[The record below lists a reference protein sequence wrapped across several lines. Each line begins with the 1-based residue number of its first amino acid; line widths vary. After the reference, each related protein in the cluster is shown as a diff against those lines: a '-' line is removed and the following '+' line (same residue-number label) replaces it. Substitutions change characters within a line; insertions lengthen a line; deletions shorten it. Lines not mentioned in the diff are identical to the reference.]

1 VVAFVAAG
9 EVGHQLTELE
19 VVAYVLVD
27 LAIILAAARIVG
39 GIFVR
44 IGQPRVIGEIVS
56 GILIGPT
63 VLGGTLAASRTDPG
77 SGLVDALFPLEA
89 FEFLNL
95 IATLALVL
103 FMFLV
108 GVEVEQRFFR
118 GHERQIVVL
127 ALAVTLL
134 PFVFGFGVAWLLDK
148 PDVWRVVTKP
158 DGQDVPFVTHA
169 LFIGAGLAVTAFP
182 VMARILGEKGLLSTE
197 MGAVA
202 IGAAA
207 ISLPL
212 VFVMVASAFA
222 TGPHG
227 VPDSA
232 IVKLGLALALALFL
246 LVAVRPVLG
255 WVIERRFRPGEE
267 LDGDLFGLLIIG
279 AFLTAAATDRIGVEA
294 LTGGFLFGAAVPQ
307 VPGLARAMLARLSDF
322 VVIVL
327 MPVLLAVAGLHTNLR
342 AFDLEDVGGLLLFL
356 AVMVVSKWGVSAF
369 VGPAVGLSLREA
381 NAIGVLMNC
390 RGLEIL
396 IVGLIGLQAG
406 VLTEQMMA
414 VFVLGAIVTTLMT
427 GPLFS
432 RFAPREPEVVAA
444 PTDVGELA
452 G

>member
-1 VVAFVAAG
+1 
-9 EVGHQLTELE
+9 
-19 VVAYVLVD
+19 
-27 LAIILAAARIVG
+27 
-39 GIFVR
+39 
-44 IGQPRVIGEIVS
+44 
-56 GILIGPT
+56 
-63 VLGGTLAASRTDPG
+63 
-77 SGLVDALFPLEA
+77 
-89 FEFLNL
+89 
-95 IATLALVL
+95 
-103 FMFLV
+103 
-108 GVEVEQRFFR
+108 
-118 GHERQIVVL
+118 
-127 ALAVTLL
+127 
-134 PFVFGFGVAWLLDK
+134 
-148 PDVWRVVTKP
+148 
-158 DGQDVPFVTHA
+158 
-169 LFIGAGLAVTAFP
+169 
-182 VMARILGEKGLLSTE
+182 
-197 MGAVA
+197 
-202 IGAAA
+202 
-207 ISLPL
+207 
-212 VFVMVASAFA
+212 
-222 TGPHG
+222 
-227 VPDSA
+227 
-232 IVKLGLALALALFL
+232 VKLGLALALALFL